1 MLNKLQQQL
10 VHLVCSEEGA
20 SRADLARLTGMSKPA
35 IGALVKELLAAGVLQ
50 ESAMAASSGQGRPS
64 VTLSLSPDAACAIGI
79 SLIDHQLVVVL
90 MNGIGEKMAE
100 RHLTPEVEIPA
111 LIQQLA
117 AEIADLLSSAAV
129 NRQRLAGIGFALSA
143 FVDAAQSVCVQSAL
157 MGWHQVPLAELLCRA
172 TGGIPVVIEN
182 DTRALATYEK
192 TFGHLRK
199 YQSAVA
205 ISHGSGIG
213 SAAVIYGR
221 IWRGAHG
228 GAGEIAHCTIV
239 PAGKP
244 CRCGKRGCL
253 DTVASLTAIFEQARM
268 EGIEAT
274 SLAELEALAR
284 KGHSGAI
291 HILHQAG
298 DALGMAISHQIQT
311 HDPAAIMLAHQPDS
325 FQGLLNTV
333 MQQAIETYLLPGM
346 AGKTPLIYRPLEQD
360 SWALAAASVAL
371 THVLFPEY

>member
-10 VHLVCSEEGA
+10 VQLVCSEEGA
-20 SRADLARLTGMSKPA
+20 SRADLARLTGMSKAA
-35 IGALVKELLAAGVLQ
+35 IGALVKELLSDGVLQ
-50 ESAMAASSGQGRPS
+50 ESDIAASVGQGRPS
-64 VTLSLSPDAACAIGI
+64 VTLSLAPDAAYAIGI
-79 SLIDHQLVVVL
+79 SLIDHQLVLVL
-90 MNGIGEKMAE
+90 MNAVGGKVCQ
-100 RHLTPEVEIPA
+100 RQFTPASEIPE

-117 AEIADLLSSAAV
+117 QDIALLLEESAID
-129 NRQRLAGIGFALSA
+129 RQRLVGIGFALSA
-143 FVDAAQSVCVQSAL
+143 FIDASQSVCVQSAL
-157 MGWHQVPLAELLCRA
+157 LGWHQVPLARLLSEA
-172 TGGIPVVIEN
+172 TGGIPVVVEN

-199 YQSAVA
+199 QESAVV

-268 EGIEAT
+268 EGIEAG
-274 SLAELEALAR
+274 SLNELEALAR

-291 HILHQAG
+291 QILHQAG
-298 DALGMAISHQIQT
+298 DALGMAISHQIQNN
-311 HDPAAIMLAHQPDS
+311 DPAAIMLAHQPES

-346 AGKTPLIYRPLEQD
+346 AGKTPLIYRPLAED

-371 THVLFPEY
+371 THVLFPGY